1 MTIEEIWK
9 KSLSRIEGKVGG
21 NVFDL
26 WFKPIRL
33 SGIKDQIA
41 VLEIPNRF
49 FQQWID
55 DSYPNIIK
63 ESIESVAG
71 HPVTLRYNVEEK
83 QNRTQSR
90 IIEKIEQKKIKLA
103 NRGIFLN
110 PKYTFNSFVTGNSN
124 QFAHA
129 AAMAVADAP
138 GKTYNPLFLYG
149 GVGLGKTHLMH
160 AIGNRVLEMKH
171 DLSVLYISSEQF
183 TNEVVTAIR
192 HDKISDLKDR
202 YRNVDLFLLDD
213 VQFIANKER
222 TQEEFFHTFN
232 FLYEKQKQI
241 VISSDRPPRE
251 ISEITDRLRSRF
263 TMGLIADIQPPD
275 IETKLAIIYKKA
287 ELMAI
292 KEIPEDVAVFLASK
306 IRSNIRELEGCL
318 IRIAAQ
324 ASLSGEEIS
333 LDTTK
338 KILKDIIHDAEKPLT
353 VEMVQKVVCDFY
365 NLKITDIK
373 AKRRT
378 RDIALPRQIAMYLSK
393 QVTNSSLSDIGKCFG
408 GKDHSTVLYA
418 CKQMEERRT
427 KDETFNRLM
436 ENLVQKIKT

>member
-1 MTIEEIWK
+1 MTIEEIWN
-9 KSLSRIEGKVGG
+9 KSLLRIEGKVGS
-21 NVFDL
+21 NVYDL

-33 SGIKDQIA
+33 SNIKDQTA
-41 VLEIPNRF
+41 VLDIPNRF

-55 DSYPNIIK
+55 DSYPNMLR
-63 ESIESVAG
+63 ESIEAVVG
-71 HPVTLRYNVEEK
+71 HPVTLRYKVEEK
-83 QNRTQSR
+83 QNRIQNK

-110 PKYTFNSFVTGNSN
+110 PKYTFSNFITGNSN

-129 AAMAVADAP
+129 AATAVAEAP

-160 AIGNRVLEMKH
+160 AIGNSVLETKH
-171 DLSVLYISSEQF
+171 DLSVLYVSSEQF

-192 HDKISDLKDR
+192 HDKTSELKER
-202 YRNVDLFLLDD
+202 YRTVDLFLLDD
-213 VQFIANKER
+213 VQFIAGKER

-232 FLYEKQKQI
+232 YLYEKQKQL

-275 IETKLAIIYKKA
+275 VETKLAIIHKKA

-292 KEIPEDVAVFLASK
+292 RNIPEEVATFLAAK

-324 ASLSGEEIS
+324 ASLTGEEIS
-333 LDTTK
+333 LETTK
-338 KILKDIIHDAEKPLT
+338 KILKDIIQDTEKPLT
-353 VEMVQKVVCDFY
+353 AEMVQKTVCDFY
-365 NLKITDIK
+365 NLKISDLK

-378 RDIALPRQIAMYLSK
+378 RDIALPRQVAMYLSK
-393 QVTNSSLSDIGKCFG
+393 QVTAASLSDIGKAFG

-418 CKQMEERRT
+418 CKQMEERRS
-427 KDETFNRLM
+427 KDETFNRMIESL
-436 ENLVQKIKT
+436 LQKIKN